1 MADTTFTS
9 GTVVTSTW
17 LNDINDA
24 VYNNKDVSAHPA
36 FINVQDQ
43 RYGTLQSAYNAL
55 PATGGVVVVP
65 PGYTETFTSNLVMNK
80 PFSGFMFMGRAS
92 IQMGVYKIIMNDSC
106 PGQFIDNIGGQSG
119 GDYWAQID
127 RGVFFKFTGSG
138 TAIEVG
144 QGTLV
149 AGSEE
154 DCFRVLRGFALN
166 IEYASAGTIGIQ
178 VNNQLRMLIEGVNV
192 KAGGGAASAMV
203 GLQLR
208 AVSTGYVGW
217 VNIRDS
223 FFSGGYIGVETVGQ
237 CNLSTWIG
245 GGCST
250 SPSPGVTYGILR
262 GVNSG
267 ASFVV
272 RNIEIAGATRAVRV
286 SSGVSYDY
294 YENYGESNTYD
305 VYFDAGASFNT
316 YKRLVMDGAIAVSDG
331 NGAASTNLALQAGD
345 DGAANLYLA
354 GNGGALYGT
363 TSSGANRKLLS
374 TGGSSTHYYGD
385 TVPDILTHQ
394 FLAASGSLATLAAS
408 GLTVTGGVGV
418 NGAAAQAKST
428 GWGTPTGNSVV
439 ANFNGASATL
449 PQCSAAI
456 AQLITLLKADGRLGA

>member
-1 MADTTFTS
+1 MADTVFTP

-24 VYNNKDVSAHPA
+24 LYNNKDISAHPA
-36 FINVQDQ
+36 FINVYDP

-55 PATGGVVVVP
+55 PATGGVVIVP

-92 IQMGVYKIIMNDSC
+92 IQMSTFKIIMNDSC

-119 GDYWAQID
+119 GDYHAQVD
-127 RGVFFKFTGSG
+127 RGIFFKYTGSG
-138 TAIEVG
+138 QAIQVG

-149 AGSEE
+149 AGSDE

-166 IEYASAGTIGIQ
+166 IEYASSGTIGIQ

-192 KAGGGAASAMV
+192 KASGGATSAMV

-237 CNLSTWIG
+237 VNLCSWTG

-250 SPSPGVTYGILR
+250 SPTGITYGVLR
-262 GVNSG
+262 GLNSG
-267 ASFVV
+267 ASFIMKGV
-272 RNIEIAGATRAVRV
+272 EIAGATRAVRV

-294 YENYGESNTYD
+294 YENYGETNTYD
-305 VYFDAGASFNT
+305 VYFDAGATFNV
-316 YKRLVMDGAIAVSDG
+316 YKRLVMDGSINVSDG
-331 NGAASTNLALQAGD
+331 NGTSSTNLALQAGD
-345 DGAANLYLA
+345 NGGANLYLA

-363 TSSGANRKLLS
+363 TSSGANRKMLS
-374 TGGSSTHYYGD
+374 YGGSSTTYYGD
-385 TVPDILTHQ
+385 IVADILIHQ
-394 FLAASGSLATLAAS
+394 FLGASGSLATLAAS